1 MFQTIILVIYVR
13 FRKCKMENSN
23 VEEKFHLFCLGF
35 CSTKT
40 WEATTWG
47 EKNKSGV
54 YYLVLQTWET
64 TA

>member
-1 MFQTIILVIYVR
+1 
-13 FRKCKMENSN
+13 MENLN

-47 EKNKSGV
+47 KKNKSGV
-54 YYLVLQTWET
+54 YLVLQTWET
-64 TA
+64 TT